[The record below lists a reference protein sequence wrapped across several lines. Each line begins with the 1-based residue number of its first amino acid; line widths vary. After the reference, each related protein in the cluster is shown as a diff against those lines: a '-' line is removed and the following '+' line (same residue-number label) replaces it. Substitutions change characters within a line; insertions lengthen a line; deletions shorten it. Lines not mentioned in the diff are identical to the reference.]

1 MFPEKEQA
9 NILRTFPHIE
19 LSYETITHKKVF
31 SCQFAFAIPLGKKFF
46 AWFSNYN
53 GNPVCIFLEISS
65 ENNGIQNINVEKVS
79 TNNLEFNSNLYN
91 GTIFYGTV
99 FQETP
104 SAIAS
109 GVQSLAGF
117 GSLHTTF
124 KHLFSIENVFY
135 IEGKNVSHKT
145 LDQKL
150 MDICNLLSTK
160 KNMFQTLFCNTTI
173 FFGLPLIFPNFTQ
186 EMNAEIQNLP
196 YKISSIQ
203 FHCIDRPKNHYTM
216 KYEYRVYTNTSL
228 NINRVTE
235 NKASNNNRKDVIF
248 MVKPDLQNDIYHLYA
263 FDEMTQKEFLYDTA
277 YISDYKT
284 SVMMNG
290 LFRNIK
296 ENINLDALEESDDE
310 EEFEN
315 DKIDKFVD
323 LKKSLY
329 MACLYNNKFKRWMP
343 TRLHTN
349 TNNTNNTNNILIKKN
364 DLIRLEKNKY

>member
-1 MFPEKEQA
+1 MFPEKEQTD
-9 NILRTFPHIE
+9 ILRTFPHIE

-46 AWFSNYN
+46 AWFSKYN
-53 GNPVCIFLEISS
+53 GSPVCIFLEISS
-65 ENNGIQNINVEKVS
+65 ENNSIQNINVEKVS
-79 TNNLEFNSNLYN
+79 ANLQDSELYN

-99 FQETP
+99 FQD
-104 SAIAS
+104 
-109 GVQSLAGF
+109 
-117 GSLHTTF
+117 TTF

-150 MDICNLLSTK
+150 MDTCKLLSTK
-160 KNMFQTLFCNTTI
+160 KELFQVPFYNNTI

-196 YKISSIQ
+196 YKISGIQ

-216 KYEYRVYTNTSL
+216 KYEYRVYTNTI
-228 NINRVTE
+228 INRNTVIVTE
-235 NKASNNNRKDVIF
+235 NKANRKDVIF

-323 LKKSLY
+323 LKKSFH
-329 MACLYNNKFKRWMP
+329 MVCLYNHKFKKWMP
-343 TRLHTN
+343 TRLHTTKTNTN

>member
-1 MFPEKEQA
+1 MFPEKEQTD
-9 NILRTFPHIE
+9 ILRTFPHIE

-31 SCQFAFAIPLGKKFF
+31 ACQFAFAVPLGKKFF
-46 AWFSNYN
+46 AWFSKYN
-53 GNPVCIFLEISS
+53 GSTVCIFLEISS

-79 TNNLEFNSNLYN
+79 VNPLDLHSNLYN

-99 FQETP
+99 FQDN
-104 SAIAS
+104 
-109 GVQSLAGF
+109 
-117 GSLHTTF
+117 TF
-124 KHLFSIENVFY
+124 KQLFSIENVFY

-145 LDQKL
+145 LDQKIL
-150 MDICNLLSTK
+150 DTCKLLSIN
-160 KNMFQTLFCNTTI
+160 KNLFAVPYGNSTI

-196 YKISSIQ
+196 YKISGIQ

-216 KYEYRVYTNTSL
+216 KYEYRVS
-228 NINRVTE
+228 INRNTLPTTKASAVTE
-235 NKASNNNRKDVIF
+235 NKYNNNRKDVIF

-263 FDEMTQKEFLYDTA
+263 FDETTQKEFLYDTA
-277 YISDYKT
+277 YISDYKM

-296 ENINLDALEESDDE
+296 ENVNLDALEESDDE
-310 EEFEN
+310 EEFQN

-323 LKKSLY
+323 LKKSFY
-329 MACLYNNKFKRWMP
+329 MVCLYNHKFKRWMP
-343 TRLHTN
+343 TRLHTTN
-349 TNNTNNTNNILIKKN
+349 TNTNTNNTNNILIKKN

>member
-1 MFPEKEQA
+1 MFPEKEQTD
-9 NILRTFPHIE
+9 ILRTFPHIE

-31 SCQFAFAIPLGKKFF
+31 ACQFAFAIPLGKKFF
-46 AWFSNYN
+46 AWFSKYN
-53 GNPVCIFLEISS
+53 GSPVCIFLEISS

-79 TNNLEFNSNLYN
+79 ANPLDLHSDLYN

-99 FQETP
+99 FQD
-104 SAIAS
+104 
-109 GVQSLAGF
+109 
-117 GSLHTTF
+117 TTF

-150 MDICNLLSTK
+150 MDTCKLISTK
-160 KNMFQTLFCNTTI
+160 KSMFQTPFCNTTI

-196 YKISSIQ
+196 YKISGIQ

-216 KYEYRVYTNTSL
+216 KYEYRVSINRNTSTGTSTGT
-228 NINRVTE
+228 NINRNTVIVTE
-235 NKASNNNRKDVIF
+235 NKANRKDVIF

-263 FDEMTQKEFLYDTA
+263 FDEITQKEFLYDTA

-296 ENINLDALEESDDE
+296 ENVNLDALEESDDE

-329 MACLYNNKFKRWMP
+329 MTCLYNHKFKKWMP
-343 TRLHTN
+343 TRLHTTN
-349 TNNTNNTNNILIKKN
+349 TNTNNNIKTNTNNTNNILIKKN

>member
-46 AWFSNYN
+46 AWFSKYN
-53 GNPVCIFLEISS
+53 GSPVCIFLEISS
-65 ENNGIQNINVEKVS
+65 ENNSIQNINVEKISV
-79 TNNLEFNSNLYN
+79 NQNDSNLYN
-91 GTIFYGTV
+91 ETIFYGTV
-99 FQETP
+99 FQDT
-104 SAIAS
+104 A
-109 GVQSLAGF
+109 
-117 GSLHTTF
+117 F
-124 KHLFSIENVFY
+124 KHLFSVENVFY

-150 MDICNLLSTK
+150 MDICNLFSTK
-160 KNMFQTLFCNTTI
+160 KQFFQVPYGNNTI
-173 FFGLPLIFPNFTQ
+173 FFLLPLIFPNFTQ
-186 EMNAEIQNLP
+186 EINAEIQNLP